1 MFGLKGTV
9 SVFGFLVM
17 GVAMASPILPTSY
30 DMPNGDGVASG
41 GSFNYWDLS
50 YTGTGNTSLD
60 TSPLAGGLGD
70 LTDGIIAS
78 GNWSDVENVA
88 GTGPY
93 VGWRAGLNGNP
104 QITFHF
110 DPGSTI
116 ETVTVYV
123 DDSNGN
129 GGVDLPD
136 SVIINGVTFD
146 VDQFLAGA
154 EPKSFTF
161 TDLGFVGDTITIDL
175 IASSQWVFAS
185 EITFDS
191 QPVPEPLTLAVLGAG
206 VLGMARRR
214 KLKGAKGS

>member
-1 MFGLKGTV
+1 MFGLKGSL
-9 SVFGFLVM
+9 SVGCILCV

-30 DMPNGDGVASG
+30 DMPNGDGVISG
-41 GSFNYWDLS
+41 GSFNYWDLN

-60 TSPLAGGLGD
+60 NDPLSGGLGD
-70 LTDGIIAS
+70 LTDGVIAS
-78 GNWSDVENVA
+78 GNWSAVENVE

-123 DDSNGN
+123 DDANGD

-146 VDQFLAGA
+146 IDQFLAGA

-161 TDLGFVGDTITIDL
+161 SNLGFVGDTMTIDL
-175 IASSQWVFAS
+175 IASSEWVFAS

-191 QPVPEPLTLAVLGAG
+191 QPVPEPMTLAVLGAG
-206 VLGMARRR
+206 AVALVR
-214 KLKGAKGS
+214 KRKRK